1 MEEQQEPSFEQLL
14 NESQANEVKYVQPG
28 QKLTGTVVMVS
39 KGVVYV
45 DIGMRTEAQLTLD
58 EEDER
63 FAACQDGS
71 EIEVFV
77 VKNKQPIILSLDP
90 VMGFGD
96 TSKIAAAFEKGVPV
110 EGKVKAAIKG
120 GFEINV
126 DGVRCFCPISQL
138 GFRNEEDR
146 AAALG
151 QTFEFKVIEF
161 EEASDNVVLS
171 RRALIEE
178 KRQAKMRET
187 RERLQP
193 GVVLTGKV
201 RDIQSFGAFVDL
213 GGLTGLVHISQLAHH
228 NVSRVEDVLTLG
240 QEVDVKLLETK
251 IDKNG
256 KERISLSIKALLPD
270 PWDTLPFEMGQTV
283 TGTVVRKTNFG
294 VFFNLVPA
302 VDGLLPMR
310 FMKKAG
316 KNIDIDSF
324 QDGEQVELELVDINL
339 NERKIAL
346 ALPGWNEEIRSSLKP
361 GDELSAEVVK
371 VIPAGILVQ
380 GLDDPARG
388 LIPKRTL
395 KQGTMKNI
403 LEFFAIGSQHSVVL
417 EEVDERGRYTFVLKG
432 DSTAVDNGTL
442 DQFLE
447 KEESLNNNPFA
458 TFFTDRN

>member
-39 KGVVYV
+39 KGVAYV
-45 DIGMRTEAQLTLD
+45 DIGMRTEAQLTID

-63 FAACQDGS
+63 SSALQEGAQV
-71 EIEVFV
+71 EVFV

-96 TSKIAAAFEKGVPV
+96 TSKIAAAYEKGQPV
-110 EGKVKAAIKG
+110 EGKVQAAIKG

-151 QTFEFKVIEF
+151 QTFPFKVIEF
-161 EEASDNVVLS
+161 EAAGDNVVLS
-171 RRALIEE
+171 RRALLEE
-178 KRQAKMRET
+178 ERQKKMAAT
-187 RERLQP
+187 REKLQP
-193 GVVLTGKV
+193 GAVLSGKV

-228 NVSRVEDVLTLG
+228 NVQRVEDVLSVG
-240 QEVDVKLLETK
+240 EEVEVKLLETK

-270 PWDTLPFEMGQTV
+270 PWDELPFEMGQTV

-324 QDGEQVELELVDINL
+324 QDGDQVELELVEINL
-339 NERKIAL
+339 HDRKIAL

-361 GDELSAEVVK
+361 GDELKAEVIK
-371 VIPAGILVQ
+371 VIPAGVLVQ
-380 GLDDPARG
+380 CLEDPARG
-388 LIPKRTL
+388 LIPKRTM
-395 KQGTMKNI
+395 KQGAMKNI
-403 LEFFAIGSQHSVVL
+403 LEAFAPGSQHLVVL
-417 EEVDERGRYTFVLKG
+417 EEIDDRGRYTFVLKG
-432 DSTAVDNGTL
+432 DSTSVDDGTL
-442 DQFLE
+442 GQFLGQ
-447 KEESLNNNPFA
+447 EESLNNNPFA
-458 TFFTDRN
+458 TYFSDRN